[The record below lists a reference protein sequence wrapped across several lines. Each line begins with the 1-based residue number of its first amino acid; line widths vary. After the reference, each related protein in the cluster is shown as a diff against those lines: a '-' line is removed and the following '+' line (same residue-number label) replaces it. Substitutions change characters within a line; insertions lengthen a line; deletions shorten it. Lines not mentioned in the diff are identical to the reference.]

1 MPVNSWILLT
11 PATSKAV
18 INDLW
23 YHSTHAYADD
33 RCVRVIFRQRKMHT
47 NDKNGNQHN
56 HNLLLVW
63 NHHLSRI
70 PEGDYS
76 TTMPRSPLKKMN
88 VETDNVGEPI
98 RRRLSAMVADFC
110 LDWVVFPALL
120 FIQFG
125 ATMYKQMHESTLTMD
140 WRVVQGTIFLF
151 CLVAGVYRQ
160 VLRRHPWDSLVLL
173 LLPELFTNI
182 LLGIAIFGK
191 LEEAFTYLVSFTAVL
206 SVLGLVAAGQV
217 LYFERSV
224 EPSSSDYQLLKEG
237 EEEEDEWI
245 C

>member
-1 MPVNSWILLT
+1 
-11 PATSKAV
+11 
-18 INDLW
+18 
-23 YHSTHAYADD
+23 
-33 RCVRVIFRQRKMHT
+33 
-47 NDKNGNQHN
+47 
-56 HNLLLVW
+56 
-63 NHHLSRI
+63 
-70 PEGDYS
+70 
-76 TTMPRSPLKKMN
+76 MPRSPLKKMN